1 MSWNEYESAVER
13 GPMSG
18 FLKWFL
24 LLIVIFVIVSGT
36 GYVLGWFGEA
46 ASVAQKELGATAALH
61 KYEWFI
67 EQSAMIGKMDK
78 DVELFRGRITEV
90 KTRYATFG
98 EPKDWSPDIRVQY
111 NAEVKTANEDL
122 IAVISQRNNIVREYN
137 AASEKFNWT
146 PFKTRPDAPQVR
158 YEELSVS

>member
-1 MSWNEYESAVER
+1 MSWNEYEKAGER

-18 FLKWFL
+18 FLKWFVL
-24 LLIVIFVIVSGT
+24 LVAISVVISGT

-46 ASVAQKELGATAALH
+46 ASVAQKEFGATATLR

-78 DVELFRGRITEV
+78 DVELFRGRVAEV
-90 KTRYATFG
+90 KTRYAIFG
-98 EPKDWSPDIRVQY
+98 EPKDWTPDVRIQY

-122 IAVISQRNNIVREYN
+122 IAMISQRNNIVREYN

-158 YEELSVS
+158 YEELSAS